1 MVRSNRVILDPY
13 LNYFV
18 IRKVNVFVN
27 FQNLLKKEKKERSYK
42 EKRRVKR
49 EVVIDVTYKGHTH

>member
-1 MVRSNRVILDPY
+1 MVRSNRVILHPY

-18 IRKVNVFVN
+18 IRKVNAFVN
-27 FQNLLKKEKKERSYK
+27 FQNLLKKEKKEMSYK
-42 EKRRVKR
+42 EKRRTKR